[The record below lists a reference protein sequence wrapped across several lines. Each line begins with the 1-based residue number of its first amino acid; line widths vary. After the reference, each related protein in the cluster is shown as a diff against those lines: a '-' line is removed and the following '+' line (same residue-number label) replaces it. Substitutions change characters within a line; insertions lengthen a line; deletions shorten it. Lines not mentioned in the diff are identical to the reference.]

1 MSRLQP
7 FELDGT
13 IERLPDRALPTAELT
28 VLAEDLKEKGNVL
41 FKLGDVEA
49 AAEIFDRVLAL
60 LEPPPTVGETR
71 GSRYANAMGAWRV
84 GMKRA
89 KMSVPSEFPC

>member
-13 IERLPDRALPTAELT
+13 IERLPDRTLPTSELT
-28 VLAEDLKEKGNVL
+28 ALAEDLKEKGNVL

-49 AAEIFDRVLAL
+49 AAEVFDRVLTL

-71 GSRYANAMGAWRV
+71 GSRCTKAMGVRRV
-84 GMKRA
+84 GLR
-89 KMSVPSEFPC
+89 